1 MCSDSIDPNKGVYPS
16 KLPTKRNSQKLD
28 KQKLTGKKY
37 LGEGCISGEKQYKR
51 ACGEVF
57 LQYLLFMGVTVTS
70 NDDGS
75 VILST
80 SFFLKC
86 YYFQYTNFL
95 SVSDMKLVIMN
106 DVIPVYASGKKGKI
120 EPAPVL
126 TRIPLLTG
134 Q

>member
-1 MCSDSIDPNKGVYPS
+1 M
-16 KLPTKRNSQKLD
+16 
-28 KQKLTGKKY
+28 
-37 LGEGCISGEKQYKR
+37 
-51 ACGEVF
+51 
-57 LQYLLFMGVTVTS
+57 TS